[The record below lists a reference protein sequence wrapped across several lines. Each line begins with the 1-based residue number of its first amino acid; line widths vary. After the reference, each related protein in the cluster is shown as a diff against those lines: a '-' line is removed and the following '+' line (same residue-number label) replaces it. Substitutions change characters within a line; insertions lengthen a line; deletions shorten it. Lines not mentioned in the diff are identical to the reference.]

1 MALFSLS
8 PERIEQGRS
17 LAKHLTESLH
27 LHIVI
32 LIILI
37 ILKVEQALVHVRKM

>member
-8 PERIEQGRS
+8 PERIEQGQS
-17 LAKHLTESLH
+17 LATHLMESLH

-32 LIILI
+32 LIIL
-37 ILKVEQALVHVRKM
+37 KVEQNLVHVRKI